1 MKEVINILEEIKPGI
16 DYTKE
21 KHLVTDQII
30 SSFDIVMLIPLLNE
44 KFNIEISVM
53 DLIPENFESADSI
66 YELIQKL
73 K

>member
-1 MKEVINILEEIKPGI
+1 MKEVIEILEEIKPGV
-16 DYTKE
+16 DYEKE
-21 KHLVTDQII
+21 EHLVTDALI

-53 DLIPENFESADSI
+53 DLLPENFESAKSI
-66 YELIQKL
+66 YELVSKL